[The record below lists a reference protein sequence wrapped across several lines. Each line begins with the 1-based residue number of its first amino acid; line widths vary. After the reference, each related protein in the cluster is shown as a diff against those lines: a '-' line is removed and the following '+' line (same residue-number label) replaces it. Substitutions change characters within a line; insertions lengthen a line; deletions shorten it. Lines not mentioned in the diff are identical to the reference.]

1 MKAILLLVL
10 SKGLL
15 DAITVSVLCD
25 TLYGM
30 AGSGECSSSHLE
42 KANIQK
48 DYKKKIKT
56 GQFCSGKNVKYKR

>member
-25 TLYGM
+25 TSYGM

-42 KANIQK
+42 KANYSNK
-48 DYKKKIKT
+48 DYQKK
-56 GQFCSGKNVKYKR
+56 